1 MCMERC
7 RRYLVPSIL
16 FEYVVEEK
24 ERIIWKNR
32 EEIRNNWNLV
42 EANRMFFRTVQMIK
56 EG

>member
-16 FEYVVEEK
+16 FEFVVEEK

-42 EANRMFFRTVQMIK
+42 EANRMFFRTV
-56 EG
+56 